1 MKETWSQ
8 IETAAVVNV
17 FAEDRNVERIRAYQN
32 VKHPE
37 YLIINIT
44 DTGGSVFGK
53 LSDLGLSCTIFGD
66 GMRIEIWVS
75 KRK

>member
-1 MKETWSQ
+1 M
-8 IETAAVVNV
+8 NV
-17 FAEDRNVERIRAYQN
+17 FAETGNLERIRAYQN

-37 YLIINIT
+37 FLIINMT

-53 LSDLGLSCTIFGD
+53 LTDMGLSCTIFGN

-75 KRK
+75 KMD